1 MVQIHSHRPLN
12 SVQSGDIL
20 YRPFLRHALHPW
32 AKWVVKVYL
41 KFVQLADFVVDVVDF
56 QFHPAP
62 THCLPCGPAFF
73 VHLPAGRSAVARG
86 GASNDSTPTVTLGEP
101 HRL

>member
-62 THCLPCGPAFF
+62 PTAC
-73 VHLPAGRSAVARG
+73 RVALLSLYTFQR
-86 GASNDSTPTVTLGEP
+86 AAAQWQEAAHPTIQ
-101 HRL
+101 HRP